1 MKLLKTS
8 LAILSMVL
16 VLLSIIAIVVDGVA
30 ILFTYLSLLVA
41 LFSIS
46 TQTKN
51 ILKIYGVFFLIAH
64 LVLGT
69 RIVVDMTQQTNGSS
83 QNAFHPQRFV
93 KCSNEMFSAMEPDSK
108 QLTVEQQKQ
117 YDECLTAKISN

>member
-8 LAILSMVL
+8 LAILSIVL

-30 ILFTYLSLLVA
+30 ILFTYLSLVVA
-41 LFSIS
+41 LFSIGK
-46 TQTKN
+46 QTKN

-69 RIVVDMTQQTNGSS
+69 RIVIDMTQQTNGAS
-83 QNAFHPQRFV
+83 QGVFHPQRFV
-93 KCSNEMFSAMEPDSK
+93 KCSNEMFSTMASDSK
-108 QLTVEQQKQ
+108 QLTAEQQKLF
-117 YDECLTAKISN
+117 DECLAVETSD